1 MVNACVGIG
10 IRLKIGQVL
19 HGGVFPGKKPYTIL
33 HLFGDRLVDQP
44 VGRIEGL
51 VVTVGTAA
59 STFTAVS
66 VRACEACIER
76 DFLHF
81 TFEVFGQKGRESTV
95 EGWGLHGDWFV
106 HKSTEFASHVRPL
119 AGFFVLLQQPR
130 GCHKVHVPM
139 KRIAFSFLLV
149 LSAGLLQAAYT
160 PLNLDSIIGGTYR
173 PAPVPAIYPMADA
186 QSYAALSPDGRKL
199 QRFDYKTGA
208 LKETLIDL
216 DKAKG
221 ESLKQ
226 MIGFQFSPQENRLLI
241 WETRQ
246 PVYRRSWV
254 TTYYVYDRKR
264 DRIEPLSERP
274 DQRNACFSPDGRSI
288 AFSSGNN
295 LYIKRL
301 DFGSELAVTTDG
313 LPNHI
318 INGTA
323 DWVYEEEFLV
333 TGLYDWSSDGQYLAY
348 LKFDESNVADYTFP
362 LYGAFRSGKEQPDY
376 YPSFKTFKYPSAGGR
391 NANVS
396 LHVYHLQ
403 TRSNR
408 ALSLPVDADT
418 YFPRIR
424 FTRKQNQLAVMSLNR
439 GQNVFKLFFLNVKS
453 GVATLA
459 LTDQNDTYVDP
470 AYDAIQF
477 TTRYFTY
484 LSEKN
489 GYRHLYLYNAN
500 GSPLKTL
507 TAGKWDV
514 IRYLG
519 CDTVNNR
526 FYYQA
531 AKESPMERSLWQV
544 DLKGKTIKLGTE
556 DGSTQAVFN
565 SDYSL
570 YVKTNSALNRPPRV
584 SIVDLK
590 GKEWRVLTDNASLKQ
605 ALNTVSPNRKT
616 FITVPAADGT
626 PLNGWVLKPPVV
638 EPGKRYPAILLQYSG
653 PDAQE
658 VVDQFSYNWEYYLA
672 EQGFVVVSVD
682 GHGTG
687 GRGADFRRS
696 TYRQLG
702 ELEAK
707 DQIAVANYLAKQP
720 WIDGNRLGIWGWS
733 YGGYITLL
741 SLTSPHHPFKAGIAV
756 APVCDYR
763 YYNTVYTERYMRTP
777 AENETGYNANSP
789 LLRAGSL
796 TGRLLL
802 VHGLADDNVRAN
814 QSLDMAEAL
823 IQAGVRFDTQF
834 YPTSNHSILGQTYRK
849 HLYHT
854 KVEFFLKNL

>member
-1 MVNACVGIG
+1 
-10 IRLKIGQVL
+10 
-19 HGGVFPGKKPYTIL
+19 
-33 HLFGDRLVDQP
+33 
-44 VGRIEGL
+44 
-51 VVTVGTAA
+51 
-59 STFTAVS
+59 
-66 VRACEACIER
+66 
-76 DFLHF
+76 
-81 TFEVFGQKGRESTV
+81 
-95 EGWGLHGDWFV
+95 
-106 HKSTEFASHVRPL
+106 
-119 AGFFVLLQQPR
+119 
-130 GCHKVHVPM
+130 M
-139 KRIAFSFLLV
+139 KRIALSFLLM
-149 LSAGLLQAAYT
+149 LFTGLIQAGHT
-160 PLNLDSIIGGTYR
+160 PLNLDSILTGAYR
-173 PAPVPAIYPMADA
+173 PAYVPSMYPMADA
-186 QSYAALSPDGRKL
+186 QSYAALSADGRKL

-216 DKAKG
+216 DNAKG
-221 ESLKQ
+221 ETLKR

-254 TTYYVYDRKR
+254 TSYYVYDRKR
-264 DRIEPLSERP
+264 NRIEPLSERTE
-274 DQRNACFSPDGRSI
+274 QRNALFSPDGRSI
-288 AFSSGNN
+288 AFASGNN

-313 LPNHI
+313 LPNTC

-323 DWVYEEEFLV
+323 DWVYEEEFSV
-333 TGLYDWSSDGQYLAY
+333 TGLYDWSPDGQYLAY
-348 LKFDESNVADYTFP
+348 LKFDESKVSDYTFP
-362 LYGAFRSGKEQPDY
+362 LYGAFRSGKDNPDY
-376 YPSFKTFKYPSAGGR
+376 YPSFQTFKYPSAGGQ
-391 NANVS
+391 NSTVS

-408 ALSLPVDADT
+408 ALSLPVEADT

-424 FTRKQNQLAVMSLNR
+424 FTRKLNQLAVMCLNR
-439 GQNVFKLFFLNVKS
+439 GQNSFKLYFLNVKS
-453 GVATLA
+453 GVASLA

-470 AYDAIQF
+470 VYDAIQF

-484 LSEKN
+484 LSEKS
-489 GYRHLYLYNAN
+489 GYRHLYLYSAN
-500 GSPLKTL
+500 GSLLKTL
-507 TAGKWDV
+507 TTGQWDV
-514 IRYLG
+514 TRFVG
-519 CDTVNNR
+519 CDTINDR
-526 FYYQA
+526 FFYQA

-544 DLKGKTIKLGTE
+544 DLKGKTTRLGAE
-556 DGSTQAVFN
+556 DGSTMAAFN

-584 SIVDLK
+584 SLVDLK
-590 GKEWRVLTDNASLKQ
+590 GKEWRVLTDNAALRQSLENC
-605 ALNTVSPNRKT
+605 LPNRKT

-658 VVDQFSYNWEYYLA
+658 VVDQFKFDWEYYLA
-672 EQGFVVVSVD
+672 EQGFVVISVD
-682 GHGTG
+682 GRGTG
-687 GRGADFRRS
+687 GRGADFRRT
-696 TYRQLG
+696 TYRRLG

-707 DQIAVANYLAKQP
+707 DQIAVAGYLKQQSFV
-720 WIDGNRLGIWGWS
+720 DGDRLGIWGWS

-741 SLTSPHHPFKAGIAV
+741 ALTSPHQPFKAGIAV

-777 AENETGYNANSP
+777 AENEAGYNANSP

-823 IQAGVRFDTQF
+823 IQAGVRFDSQF
-834 YPTSNHSILGQTYRK
+834 YPTSNHSILGEAYRK
-849 HLYHT
+849 HLFHT
-854 KVEFFLKNL
+854 KVEFFVKHL